1 MSIIASNWVWELN
14 LPPSEK
20 IVLLWLAH
28 VANTNN
34 ASWYGVSKIARQCNI
49 SCRTTQRAIA
59 SLIKSGHLITKRR
72 VKLDGSYDSNM
83 YVLPIKEGTDKL
95 TPRGVKAVTTSCQ
108 IVQLGGVTGVILNTS
123 RNIIETTNNIECTKT
138 PNLVYPILESVE
150 LNQIKNILKNTD
162 ASLTQ
167 LYLDELAGCYKSGRI
182 KKSPSAYLNGIL
194 KRASL
199 GLFTPS
205 SRGEQIAKARLSKLV
220 SKSHDYGNRE
230 VIKQGLA
237 NMHQVLKRNN

>member
-28 VANTNN
+28 VANTDN

-59 SLIKSGHLITKRR
+59 SLFKSGHLITKRR
-72 VKLDGSYDSNM
+72 IKLDGSYDSNM
-83 YVLPIKEGTDKL
+83 YVLPINEGTVKL
-95 TPRGVKAVTTSCQ
+95 SPRGDKSVITPCQ
-108 IVQLGGVTGVILNTS
+108 IVQLGGVTGVVLNTS

-138 PNLVYPILESVE
+138 QNLVYPILESVE
-150 LNQIKNILKNTD
+150 LNKIKNILKNID
-162 ASLTQ
+162 ASLGQ
-167 LYLDELAGCYKSGRI
+167 MYLDELAGCYKSGLI
-182 KKSPSAYLNGIL
+182 QKSPSAYLNGII
-194 KRASL
+194 KRANL

-205 SRGEQIAKARLSKLV
+205 SRGEQIAKTRLPKVNSKC
-220 SKSHDYGNRE
+220 HDYGNRE

-237 NMHQVLKRNN
+237 NMHQVLKRKH